1 MGQYGTETH
10 FTIDVPS
17 GQSMLKVTICC
28 GTGDADL
35 WVRYGEAPDH
45 AKGYYDCRPFR
56 NGNSESCV
64 SGAKAGTW
72 HIMIYAYKKY
82 SGVKLTAGYANGA
95 GIDIVLVMIICIVNY
110 DQK

>member
-1 MGQYGTETH
+1 MGQYGTQTH

-17 GQSMLKVTICC
+17 GQSMLKVSICC

-45 AKGYYDCRPFR
+45 ATGNADCRPFQ
-56 NGNSESCV
+56 NGNSESCII
-64 SGAKAGTW
+64 GAKAGTW
-72 HIMIYAYKKY
+72 HIMIYAYRKY

-95 GIDIVLVMIICIVNY
+95 GIDIGLLMMIFIVN
-110 DQK
+110 